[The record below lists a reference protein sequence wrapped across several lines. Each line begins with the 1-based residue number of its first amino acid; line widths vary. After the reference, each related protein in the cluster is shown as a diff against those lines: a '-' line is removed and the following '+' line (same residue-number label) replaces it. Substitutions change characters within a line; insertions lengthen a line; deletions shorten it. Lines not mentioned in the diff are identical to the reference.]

1 MSKADQLPDAEQ
13 RLIEQFADAVW
24 IEQGLSANTLAAYRN
39 DLAGF
44 ALWML
49 EQAKGKSL
57 KAEESK
63 AKGKR
68 QKAEVKEKA
77 ETKNTL
83 AFSLQP
89 SAPASAPQPSAYLF
103 AVSRK
108 DIQDY
113 LAWRFENKTK
123 KRSTARCLSSLRRF
137 YGWLLREHRISE
149 NPVDLIDAPKPDKP
163 LPKTLSEQQVVDLLL
178 APDLTTDLGQRDRAM
193 LELLYATGLRV
204 SELVTLQ
211 LPQMSL
217 NPGVVRVMGK
227 GGKERLVPMGDEA
240 ADWIQKYLQSARAAL
255 MQQHRP
261 RNDVFV
267 TARGAS
273 MTRQAF
279 WYLIKRYA
287 LLAGINA
294 DHLSPHTLRH
304 AFATHLLNH
313 GADLRVVQMLLGHSD
328 ISTTQI
334 YTHVADQRLQLI
346 YQQHHPRA

>member
-1 MSKADQLPDAEQ
+1 MSKSDQLPDSEQ

-24 IEQGLSANTLAAYRN
+24 MEQGLSANTLAAYRN
-39 DLAGF
+39 DLADF
-44 ALWML
+44 ALWL
-49 EQAKGKSL
+49 TQRSNLLTAQ
-57 KAEESK
+57 
-63 AKGKR
+63 R
-68 QKAEVKEKA
+68 HDV
-77 ETKNTL
+77 
-83 AFSLQP
+83 
-89 SAPASAPQPSAYLF
+89 
-103 AVSRK
+103 
-108 DIQDY
+108 QDY
-113 LAWRFENKTK
+113 LGWRFEKEMK
-123 KRSTARCLSSLRRF
+123 KRSSARALSSLRRF
-137 YGWLLREHRISE
+137 YAWLLRERRVVE

-163 LPKTLSEQQVVDLLL
+163 LPKTLSEQQVEALLD
-178 APDLTTDLGQRDRAM
+178 APDLNTDLGLRDRAM

-204 SELVTLQ
+204 TELVSLQ

-240 ADWIQKYLQSARAAL
+240 ADWIQKYLKTARASL
-255 MQQHRP
+255 MHQHTP

-267 TARGAS
+267 TARGAG

-287 LLAGINA
+287 LIAGINA
-294 DHLSPHTLRH
+294 NAMSPHTLRH

-346 YQQHHPRA
+346 YQQHHPRAQ